1 MVIVCVSEPGKA
13 VACVGY
19 LPQKLLRFH
28 IGEDDF
34 GAQGKLILKSDT
46 QTISQIKRTDKK
58 TEDLGNRS

>member
-1 MVIVCVSEPGKA
+1 MVIVCVPEPGKA
-13 VACVGY
+13 VACTGY
-19 LPQKLLRFH
+19 LPQKLLCFH

-46 QTISQIKRTDKK
+46 LTISQIRKIDKK